1 MGLVAIVAVLL
12 AGMSINNENLPAD
25 QKVTDWKGFERSIEK
40 TVDDVK
46 ARDKFVSFKL
56 ND

>member
-1 MGLVAIVAVLL
+1 MLVGIVFVLL

-25 QKVTDWKGFERSIEK
+25 QKVTDWKGFTRSIEK
-40 TVDDVK
+40 TVDQVK

-56 ND
+56 QA